1 MLTNKQNEKI
11 DEMVKNSGY
20 ESEIKRCQLEAS
32 LVSMC
37 TSSPAVLLQTIIDV
51 SWEAAVSYI
60 ETIKQLECC
69 NDDWKLSDDYENK
82 EIRNIHTLRKITKSV
97 KCSYLNK
104 EVFKESIQ
112 SIYDKG
118 WDHLALDLQVIQIK
132 GALADV
138 LKDIKILAVD
148 KPEAVLWFFLNSE
161 SLAECLTLHGL
172 LQGLNVL

>member
-11 DEMVKNSGY
+11 DEMIKNSGY

-37 TSSPAVLLQTIIDV
+37 TSSPTVLLQTIIDV
-51 SWEAAVSYI
+51 SWEAAAFYI

-82 EIRNIHTLRKITKSV
+82 EIRNIHTLRKIMKSV

-112 SIYDKG
+112 SLYDKG
-118 WDHLALDLQVIQIK
+118 GGNPTLDSQVIQTE
-132 GALADV
+132 GVLEDV
-138 LKDIKILAVD
+138 LKDIKTLAVD

-161 SLAECLTLHGL
+161 NLSECLTLHGL

>member
-1 MLTNKQNEKI
+1 MLTNKQNKKI

-32 LVSMC
+32 LVSLC
-37 TSSPAVLLQTIIDV
+37 TSSPAVLLQTIIDI
-51 SWEAAVSYI
+51 SWEAAAFYI

-82 EIRNIHTLRKITKSV
+82 EIRNIHTLRKIV
-97 KCSYLNK
+97 KYAKYSYLDK

-112 SIYDKG
+112 SIYDKD
-118 WDHLALDLQVIQIK
+118 WDHPALNSQVIQME
-132 GALADV
+132 GALADIF
-138 LKDIKILAVD
+138 KDIKTLAVD

-161 SLAECLTLHGL
+161 SPAERRTLHEL